1 MKRKYLITVLRVL
14 APVLAIVLSVL
25 ISSIVILAIGKSPLQ
40 VFYTIFQFSFS
51 RLDSV
56 AIILYNA
63 TPLIFSGLA
72 VSLGF
77 RMGLFNIGVEGQYL
91 MGAFFAA
98 LAGFSLKGL
107 PAVIHLPLVILCGA
121 LGGMLW
127 SFIPIYLKVKR
138 GVHEV
143 ISTIML
149 NYISFS
155 LIHYLIADVFMD
167 RSQKLLEGLG
177 SMLARTP
184 KLPPSAL
191 MPKLHGFLG
200 LFGIEL
206 PRHVYLNW
214 FFPLGLLL
222 AGLTYYLLMYTPF
235 GFELRAVGQ
244 NQEAAR
250 TAGIKPERVYMVG
263 FLLSGAV
270 AGLVGLSDLLG
281 YFGYM
286 DLDFPRNYGFDGIAV
301 ALIGQNNPFGIIVS
315 AMLFGFLRRGAEGI
329 QTLLGVPMDTIVI
342 LQAVMILSIV
352 VITKVMN
359 DYIKRLEK
367 KEDVRVCSSQS
378 SSLQA

>member
-1 MKRKYLITVLRVL
+1 MLRIL
-14 APVLAIVLSVL
+14 APVLAIVLSAL
-25 ISSIVILAIGKSPLQ
+25 ISSAVILAIGKSPLQ
-40 VFYTIFQFSFS
+40 VFYTIFKFSLS
-51 RLDSV
+51 RLDSI

-72 VSLGF
+72 VSIGF

-91 MGAFFAA
+91 IGAFFAA
-98 LAGFSLKGL
+98 LAGFAIKGL
-107 PAVIHLPLVILCGA
+107 PVFVHLPLVILCGA

-149 NYISFS
+149 NYISYS
-155 LIHYLIADVFMD
+155 LIHYLIADVFLD
-167 RSQKLLEGLG
+167 RSQKLVEGLG
-177 SMLARTP
+177 GILTRTP

-191 MPKLHGFLG
+191 MPKLHVFLG
-200 LFGIEL
+200 LFGIQL

-214 FFPLGLLL
+214 FFPLGLLMAYL
-222 AGLTYYLLMYTPF
+222 IYYLLMHTPF
-235 GFELRAVGQ
+235 GFEIRSVGQ
-244 NQEAAR
+244 NPEAAR
-250 TAGIKPERVYMVG
+250 TAGIKPERVYMAG

-270 AGLVGLSDLLG
+270 AGLVGLSDLLS

-301 ALIGQNNPFGIIVS
+301 ALIGQNNPLGIVLS
-315 AMLFGFLRRGAEGI
+315 AILFGFLKRGAEGI
-329 QTLLGVPMDTIVI
+329 QTQLNVPMDTIVI
-342 LQAVMILSIV
+342 LQAVMIMSIV

-359 DYIKRLEK
+359 DYIKRLER
-367 KEDVRVCSSQS
+367 KESVICSSQN
-378 SSLQA
+378 SSLPA

>member
-1 MKRKYLITVLRVL
+1 MKRKYLITVMRIL
-14 APVLAIVLSVL
+14 APVLAIVLSAF
-25 ISSIVILAIGKSPLQ
+25 ISSIVILAIGKSPWQ
-40 VFYTIFQFSFS
+40 VFYTIFRFSLS

-91 MGAFFAA
+91 IGAFFAA
-98 LAGFSLKGL
+98 LAGFTLKGL

-149 NYISFS
+149 NYISYS

-167 RSQKLLEGLG
+167 RTQKLLDGLG

-191 MPKLHGFLG
+191 MPKLHGLLG

-214 FFPLGLLL
+214 FFPLGLLM

-270 AGLVGLSDLLG
+270 AGLVGLSDLLS

-315 AMLFGFLRRGAEGI
+315 AMLFGFLKRGAEGI
-329 QTLLGVPMDTIVI
+329 QTLLNVPMDTIVI
-342 LQAVMILSIV
+342 LQAVMIMSIV

-367 KEDVRVCSSQS
+367 KEDVRVCSSQN
-378 SSLQA
+378 SSLQV